1 MYVGHDNSTVGVFAL
16 TYAPQQLFNC
26 QCTLLAYYHCG
37 DNQKFNSGFTIQYSQ
52 VVKDTAYNFVAKAGM
67 NVYGKNAFEIDV
79 AHCLSW

>member
-1 MYVGHDNSTVGVFAL
+1 
-16 TYAPQQLFNC
+16 
-26 QCTLLAYYHCG
+26 LLAYYHCG